1 MEIYGSSAT
10 YNLENV
16 LRQNILGSDYYRQT
30 CASLN
35 NWSDIVD
42 EIYENVDHVEPWMSG
57 NARGA
62 SSTFCLLHRL
72 FTLKLTAKQIKDML
86 DHRDSPY
93 IRAVSPYWYL
103 SSRVLLGAPVFG
115 AGLLS
120 EPSSTH
126 CLSPTCAETCCVV
139 FKFETNVLIHRSVS
153 CTFATWRIPR
163 RCGAGVLLMSRT
175 RR

>member
-1 MEIYGSSAT
+1 MEIYGSNTT

-30 CASLN
+30 CTSLN

-62 SSTFCLLHRL
+62 SSAFCLLHRL
-72 FTLKLTAKQIKDML
+72 FTLKLNPKQIKDML

-93 IRAVSPYWYL
+93 IRAVGFLYL
-103 SSRVLLGAPVFG
+103 RYVADPKTLWSWCALYVKDQEMFAPSGPEQKEVTMG
-115 AGLLS
+115 DYVRDLLLS
-120 EPSSTH
+120 QVGCS
-126 CLSPTCAETCCVV
+126 
-139 FKFETNVLIHRSVS
+139 
-153 CTFATWRIPR
+153 
-163 RCGAGVLLMSRT
+163 
-175 RR
+175 